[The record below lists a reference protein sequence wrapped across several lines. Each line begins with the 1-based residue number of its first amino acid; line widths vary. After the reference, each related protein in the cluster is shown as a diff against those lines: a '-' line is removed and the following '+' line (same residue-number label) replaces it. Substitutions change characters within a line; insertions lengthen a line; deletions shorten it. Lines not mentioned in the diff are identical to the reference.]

1 MSINKDQI
9 KYLSILS
16 RMNIDESEINDVEDK
31 LSKIID
37 FVDQL
42 QAVSTENIE
51 PMAHPLNQSQ
61 RLRTDK
67 VTEINDRENVQK
79 NAQEIE
85 KGMYIVPK
93 VIE

>member
-16 RMNIDESEINDVEDK
+16 RMNIDESEINDVEGK
-31 LSKIID
+31 LSKIIA